1 MNDDFIFDHI
11 PALRLDTGLFGGEVM
26 TLGSLFDGIGGFPLV
41 GTWFGI
47 EPVWASEIEPSP
59 ISITKRNLPMMKHLG
74 DITKV
79 NGGEIDPVDIIT
91 FGSPCQNL
99 SVAGNRE
106 GLAGSESGLFMEA
119 VRIIREMREATNGI
133 YPRLIVWEN
142 VLGALSS
149 QRGRDFQ
156 TVLCEITETDIPM
169 PESGRWAR
177 AGMVRSARCDVAWR
191 TIDAKYWG
199 VPQRRERIFLVGDF
213 RKNRRSEILFE
224 PESLHGHFT
233 PSEQKREGTAADTG
247 SDADRAV
254 IPFVERA
261 GKPGGGQ
268 RHTDREG

>member
-1 MNDDFIFDHI
+1 MK
-11 PALRLDTGLFGGEVM
+11 
-26 TLGSLFDGIGGFPLV
+26 LGSLFDGIGGFPLV

-47 EPVWASEIEPSP
+47 EPIWASEIEPAP
-59 ISITKRNLPMMKHLG
+59 ISITKRNLPGMKHLG
-74 DITKV
+74 DITKI
-79 NGGEIDPVDIIT
+79 NGGDIEPVDILT

-119 VRIIREMREATNGI
+119 VRIIREMREETNGI
-133 YPRLIVWEN
+133 YPKFIVWEN

-177 AGMVRSARCDVAWR
+177 AGMVRSEICDLAWR
-191 TIDAKYWG
+191 ILNAQHWG
-199 VPQRRERIFLVGDF
+199 VPQRRERIFLIGDF
-213 RKNRRSEILFE
+213 RDDRRSEILFE
-224 PESLHGHFT
+224 PESVHGHFAQSQ
-233 PSEQKREGTAADTG
+233 PEGERATADTG
-247 SDADRAV
+247 SDADRAI